1 MPREAKKKETEVTE
15 ENMEMQTEDSSVPE
29 AANATESRPDTDA
42 EPTAPVQ
49 APSPA
54 KATAP
59 ARKSAPS
66 SILTLNADSEVETQ
80 ESREDTIWH
89 ELQNAYRTRKI
100 LTGILGG
107 IEKMEG
113 GGTIAVI
120 YYKEMR
126 VVIPLAEMM
135 INLIE
140 DAVAPLTS

>member
-15 ENMEMQTEDSSVPE
+15 ENMEMQTEDPSVPE
-29 AANATESRPDTDA
+29 AANAAESRPNTDA

-54 KATAP
+54 KA

-89 ELQNAYRTRKI
+89 ELQNAY
-100 LTGILGG
+100 
-107 IEKMEG
+107 
-113 GGTIAVI
+113 
-120 YYKEMR
+120 
-126 VVIPLAEMM
+126 
-135 INLIE
+135 
-140 DAVAPLTS
+140 APERS

>member
-1 MPREAKKKETEVTE
+1 
-15 ENMEMQTEDSSVPE
+15 MEMQTEDSSVPE

-89 ELQNAYRTRKI
+89 ESQNAYRTRKI

-107 IEKMEG
+107 IEKNG
-113 GGTIAVI
+113 RRRNHRCHLLQGNACGNP
-120 YYKEMR
+120 
-126 VVIPLAEMM
+126 PLRR
-135 INLIE
+135 
-140 DAVAPLTS
+140 

>member
-107 IEKMEG
+107 IEKMVPYCLRIHSQ
-113 GGTIAVI
+113 T
-120 YYKEMR
+120 
-126 VVIPLAEMM
+126 
-135 INLIE
+135 
-140 DAVAPLTS
+140 